1 MELVFLWL
9 VLASFAGGFLQ
20 AAIGF
25 GYAAVVMAVFPLFLP
40 SIPVSST
47 VCAVL
52 SLVAS
57 STMFFQYRKDARP
70 KHVLWLIVAY
80 FVVMPFA
87 AVWSA
92 GASKLVL
99 SVIFGLFLVL
109 VGLYYLLTAD
119 KTRIS
124 ATPKAGIVT
133 GALAGL
139 FGGLFSVSA
148 PPAALYCLSTLES
161 KEAYVGTLQFFFL
174 TTNLYSVGV
183 RAVNGQVTG
192 QVLVWSL
199 VAAGGLLLG
208 LWLGRVGL
216 YQRANLARVKSWVF
230 IFIMCM
236 GVWTIVSNFIR
247 V

>member
-1 MELVFLWL
+1 MEIMFLWL
-9 VLASFAGGFLQ
+9 ILASFAGGFLQ

-25 GYAAVVMAVFPLFLP
+25 GYATVVMAVFPLFLP

-57 STMFFQYRKDARP
+57 STMFLQYRRDARP
-70 KHVLWLIVAY
+70 RHVLWLIAAY

-87 AVWSA
+87 TIWSA
-92 GASKLVL
+92 GAPKIVL
-99 SVIFGLFLVL
+99 SVIFGLFLIL
-109 VGLYYLLTAD
+109 LGLYYLLTVD

-124 ATPKAGIVT
+124 ATPGTGIAVGAIAGV
-133 GALAGL
+133 

-148 PPAALYCLSTLES
+148 PPAALYCLSTLDT

-174 TTNLYSVGV
+174 ITNIYSVGV
-183 RAVNGQVTG
+183 RAISGQVTTS
-192 QVLVWSL
+192 VLAWSL
-199 VAAGGLLLG
+199 ISAGGLLLG
-208 LWLGRVGL
+208 LWLGRVALYKRSGL
-216 YQRANLARVKSWVF
+216 SRIRSWVF

-236 GVWTIVSNFIR
+236 GAWTIVSNFIKR
-247 V
+247 